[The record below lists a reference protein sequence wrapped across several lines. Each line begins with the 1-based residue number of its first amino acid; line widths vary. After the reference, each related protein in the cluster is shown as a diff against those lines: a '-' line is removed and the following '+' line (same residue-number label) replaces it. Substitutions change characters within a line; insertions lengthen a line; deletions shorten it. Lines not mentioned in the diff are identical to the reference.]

1 MKDDSTISI
10 LYDLKNKGL
19 IIVLPIIIIM
29 TIGFIRD
36 NYKDKHDECR
46 IYNNNLRSLIA
57 SERIISIDSIN
68 MSAQI
73 GYYDQKPIVFLKLDK
88 AFIENAQ
95 VGDSVHKFRG
105 ENILVIYQGKAR
117 IEVPF
122 AQVPDK
128 NCKSK

>member
-19 IIVLPIIIIM
+19 IILLPIIIIM

-46 IYNNNLRSLIA
+46 IYNNNLKSLIA
-57 SERIISIDSIN
+57 SERIISIDSVN

-105 ENILVIYQGKAR
+105 ENILLIYKGKTR

-122 AQVPDK
+122 AQVPNK